1 MTKGELVD
9 AIAAGADI
17 PKVKAGAALKATLEA
32 ITHAL
37 KKGNNVQLT
46 GFGTF
51 EVRDRAARM
60 GHNPQTGEMKKIP
73 AKKVPAFKAGK
84 QLKDAV
90 N

>member
-51 EVRDRAARM
+51 
-60 GHNPQTGEMKKIP
+60 
-73 AKKVPAFKAGK
+73 
-84 QLKDAV
+84 
-90 N
+90 